1 MVKHVLSGIS
11 STVYH
16 SNKASNDAMFKQTVT
31 RMLGYDSEVDDI
43 SINLVTDVVSSRSL
57 LSSVAA
63 AAVETEIVY
72 SITTPTRI
80 FNDTNYA
87 TAMFVQALNE
97 SIASGAF
104 DTLLHAGTNNNN
116 NDWQSVKTEYV
127 VFSTASPTSSPSSVP
142 TSSPT
147 KIDGVAANLL
157 DVPLDNRVAKEKIQ
171 YFLGAFV
178 GYFLSIYI
186 CLYLYSLLRYGKHTS
201 GRLYDTSYQS
211 DTHMTNSIATTNGDQ
226 SLTLTILSDIHKKNE
241 VIQSTV
247 RLEEELLQADTAG
260 TNRNTA
266 RPLATDKSSVNS
278 THKISIRAMLNDL
291 MTTKDEHKYSKGYRE
306 YVQQQRALLGCSPF
320 LYPDGYA
327 YRIPCTNIE
336 IQLPPGRL
344 ENILLFLCH
353 NHPLFRC
360 FYFMDGSKLGAH
372 GTRILYIGKDVSVF
386 VLYQFSNMLLQHYKL
401 DGIGLDTVINLFVIT
416 PSAVSVAFI
425 LRYLYTCPFTE
436 KAEFQRKYAKHQSTV
451 LFLGRLAIIPIMVI
465 MFGSLIIACL
475 FSSSRN
481 IWMIIVNYLVS
492 VQLYGI
498 LLETAKA
505 ALLFVDNY
513 CFQLSVMG
521 IDIWCIGRL
530 YKERIAA
537 EQLVVDRDFAFR
549 IHTYLFGL
557 IKIQKILHRDDAIKA
572 QWITEGNNT
581 TAGGDTNGYDD
592 DVEMNDTGGSDDDAS
607 EMQVNP
613 LTTAVH
619 TRNSATFS
627 IDSIFG
633 GASSN
638 TDDDAGGY
646 DVYSDTSIDRLVTI
660 ENPIH
665 SSAGEAGTIVSNND
679 KRTNKHEEGVPTVD
693 DDAALYLEYETLQ
706 NNHDESVYDM
716 SNDDGETAMS
726 FEDWKTSRK
735 QFKQGMTIY
744 IYTRTSAV
752 TNHTLTYLLVY
763 TYQVPAGRSSGRS
776 KCSRRGS

>member
-1 MVKHVLSGIS
+1 MYFMVKHVLSGIS
-11 STVYH
+11 STTYY

-31 RMLGYDSEVDDI
+31 RMLGYNSEVDDI

-87 TAMFVQALNE
+87 TAMFIQVLNQ
-97 SIASGAF
+97 SIASDAF
-104 DTLLHAGTNNNN
+104 DTMLHTGTNN

-127 VFSTASPTSSPSSVP
+127 IFSTASPTSSPSSVPTSSPTSSPSSVP

-147 KIDGVAANLL
+147 KIDGVDANLL
-157 DVPLDNRVAKEKIQ
+157 DVPLDYRVAKEKVQ

-186 CLYLYSLLRYGKHTS
+186 CLYLYSFLRYGKHTT

-211 DTHMTNSIATTNGDQ
+211 DVHMTNSIATANGDQ
-226 SLTLTILSDIHKKNE
+226 SLTLTILSDIHKNNA
-241 VIQSTV
+241 VIQNTV
-247 RLEEELLQADTAG
+247 KLEEELLQAG
-260 TNRNTA
+260 TTGTDRNIA
-266 RPLATDKSSVNS
+266 SPLATDKSLVNS
-278 THKISIRAMLNDL
+278 THKISISTSLNDL

-306 YVQQQRALLGCSPF
+306 YVQQQRTLLGCSPF
-320 LYPDGYA
+320 LYPNGYA
-327 YRIPCTNIE
+327 LRIPCTNIE
-336 IQLPPGRL
+336 IKLPPGRL
-344 ENILLFLCH
+344 ENILLFLSH

-386 VLYQFSNMLLQHYKL
+386 VLYQFSNMLLQHYML
-401 DGIGLDTVINLFVIT
+401 DGIGLGTLIDLFIIT
-416 PSAVSVAFI
+416 PSAVSVGFI
-425 LRYLYTCPFTE
+425 LRYLYTCPCTE
-436 KAEFQRKYAKHQSTV
+436 TAEFQRKYAKHQSMV

-505 ALLFVDNY
+505 ILLFVDNY
-513 CFQLSVMG
+513 CLQLSVMG
-521 IDIWCIGRL
+521 IDVWCIGRL
-530 YKERIAA
+530 YKERIVA
-537 EQLVVDRDFAFR
+537 EQLVVNRDFAFR
-549 IHTYLFGL
+549 IYTYLFGL
-557 IKIQKILHRDDAIKA
+557 IKIRKILRRDDAINAK
-572 QWITEGNNT
+572 WITEGSNT
-581 TAGGDTNGYDD
+581 TSGGDRNEYEDD
-592 DVEMNDTGGSDDDAS
+592 IEMKGAGGSDKDAFVV
-607 EMQVNP
+607 QLNP

-646 DVYSDTSIDRLVTI
+646 DVYSDTSIDRVVTI

-665 SSAGEAGTIVSNND
+665 SSAGKAGTIVSND
-679 KRTNKHEEGVPTVD
+679 KRTTRHAEGVSTVD
-693 DDAALYLEYETLQ
+693 DDEERELERSDQ
-706 NNHDESVYDM
+706 SESVKNTM
-716 SNDDGETAMS
+716 KLHSNKAKNVLATA
-726 FEDWKTSRK
+726 KGANRN
-735 QFKQGMTIY
+735 
-744 IYTRTSAV
+744 R
-752 TNHTLTYLLVY
+752 
-763 TYQVPAGRSSGRS
+763 
-776 KCSRRGS
+776 